1 MRLRAFAL
9 NCTLKA
15 SPEPS
20 SVERLLDDLFGELR
34 GLGVDCEQVRAAD
47 HDIRPGVTSDEGE
60 GDDWPA
66 LREKVL
72 AADIFVLATPIWL
85 GHPSS
90 FAQRVLERMDAFLGE
105 TDDAG
110 RMVTFGTVGCVAVC
124 GNEDGAHH
132 VTAELYQGL
141 ADVGFTIPASGATYW
156 VGEAMQT
163 VDYKDHAEPPEK
175 TAAATAALAVNATHL
190 ARVLREHPYPQQ
202 PGA

>member
-1 MRLRAFAL
+1 VKAFAI
-9 NCTLKA
+9 NCTLKP

-20 SVERLLDDLFGELR
+20 SVEQLLDDLFTHMR
-34 GLGVDCEQVRAAD
+34 DAGVDCEQVRAAD
-47 HDIRPGVTSDEGE
+47 LDIKPGVSSDEGD
-60 GDDWPA
+60 GDDWPG

-72 AADIFVLATPIWL
+72 HADLFVLATPVWL

-90 FAQRVLERMDAFLGE
+90 FAQRVLERMDAFLSE

-110 RMVTFGTVGCVAVC
+110 RMVSFGRVGCVAVC

-132 VTAELYQGL
+132 VSAELYQGL
-141 ADVGFTIPASGATYW
+141 ADVGFTIPASGTTYW

-175 TAAATAALAVNATHL
+175 TAAATAALAVNAVHL
-190 ARVLREHPYPQQ
+190 ARVLKENPYPAQ